1 MIIAIIAV
9 VFLLILSA
17 FFSGT
22 ETAMTGASP
31 AIMHDLEKNGNNR
44 RAQTINRLFRHK
56 DSLIIT
62 TLLGSNL
69 SNTLATALSTSILIS
84 LFGSEG
90 VAYATIIMTILVL
103 IYTDMLPKSYAVR
116 HADNVALSMA
126 PLIDFS
132 VKLFFPLTYILQKI
146 VNVTFQVFG
155 LNKSENRSKNSS
167 LAEIRGAVYMHP
179 DSEGCQEKEML
190 KGVLDLS
197 EVTVYDVMN
206 HRRNLF
212 SVDISLPAGE
222 IINKVKDS
230 PFSRIPVYE
239 DKPENIIGI
248 IRVKAL
254 LRAAIDC
261 CGNYSELN
269 VREIMYAPW
278 FIPDNTTLLQQ
289 LQMFRARREHF
300 AVVVDEYGD
309 LQGIVT
315 LEDILEE
322 IVGDINDECDIMSLD
337 IMGIRKTGGDSYIVD
352 GQVPLRDLNRRFG
365 WNFSDENAVTIAGY
379 LLDATRSIPET
390 GQKFEFGNFRFEIVK
405 RHKNQICQI
414 KITPLPEEKLPADK
428 S

>member
-44 RAQTINRLFRHK
+44 RAKTINRLFRHK

-155 LNKSENRSKNSS
+155 LNKPENRSKNSS

-269 VREIMYAPW
+269 VREIMYAPIIRPCCSNCKC
-278 FIPDNTTLLQQ
+278 FGLVANILPLLSTS
-289 LQMFRARREHF
+289 MAICRE
-300 AVVVDEYGD
+300 
-309 LQGIVT
+309 L
-315 LEDILEE
+315 
-322 IVGDINDECDIMSLD
+322 
-337 IMGIRKTGGDSYIVD
+337 
-352 GQVPLRDLNRRFG
+352 
-365 WNFSDENAVTIAGY
+365 
-379 LLDATRSIPET
+379 
-390 GQKFEFGNFRFEIVK
+390 
-405 RHKNQICQI
+405 
-414 KITPLPEEKLPADK
+414 
-428 S
+428 